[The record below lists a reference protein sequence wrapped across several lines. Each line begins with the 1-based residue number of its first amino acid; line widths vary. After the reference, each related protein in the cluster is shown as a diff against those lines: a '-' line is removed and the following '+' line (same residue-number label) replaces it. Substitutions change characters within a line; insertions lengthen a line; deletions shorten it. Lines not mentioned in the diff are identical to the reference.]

1 MCMNI
6 LTVYNSCPAGGP
18 ERGEQMLHLE
28 NSPPAQK
35 GKKQKILIGLLTKAN
50 ASAFQQNLQ
59 RTMII
64 ASSASG
70 ILGHIKARQGQRMGR
85 IAVF

>member
-1 MCMNI
+1 
-6 LTVYNSCPAGGP
+6 
-18 ERGEQMLHLE
+18 MLHLE

-64 ASSASG
+64 ASSAWG
-70 ILGHIKARQGQRMGR
+70 RLERIRARQG
-85 IAVF
+85 